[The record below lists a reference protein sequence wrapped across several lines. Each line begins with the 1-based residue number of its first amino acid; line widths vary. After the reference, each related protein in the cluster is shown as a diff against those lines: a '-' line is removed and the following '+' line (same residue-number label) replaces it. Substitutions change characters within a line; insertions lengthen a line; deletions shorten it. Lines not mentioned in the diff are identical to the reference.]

1 MRREEQ
7 SDETANVYDRIN
19 SKYPKSHIPTDHVI
33 FHSPI
38 AYRLQHE
45 RELKRLEDEK
55 LKLFGLEEEK
65 RRQVEVERKVLEEQ
79 HEEVHKK
86 LKKSDR

>member
-1 MRREEQ
+1 
-7 SDETANVYDRIN
+7 
-19 SKYPKSHIPTDHVI
+19 VI
-33 FHSPI
+33 FPSPV